1 MDFRSLLQTGEYVL
15 LDGAMGTMLQGKGMP
30 MGAVPEMMNLLHP
43 EWLVE
48 IHRRYIEAGARVV
61 YANTFGASPY
71 KAQGC
76 GHSPEELIAAGVA
89 SCWSPPAPFP
99 SRKPT
104 RPSPGRCGQGPP
116 PGRTL
121 PPSRR

>member
-76 GHSPEELIAAGVA
+76 GHSPEELIAAIEDPKCYV
-89 SCWSPPAPFP
+89 P
-99 SRKPT
+99 RVIT
-104 RPSPGRCGQGPP
+104 VPGEIQ
-116 PGRTL
+116 PGGSVRDLTL
-121 PPSRR
+121 SEISEKE